1 MKKRLRKKLH
11 LKDYAEYGV
20 DMELKILSNMGH
32 EQFDRFIEGGF
43 IEEFVEG
50 NGLYCGGGWD
60 PETKSASLFIETGR
74 DLARAENIA
83 KKIKVWIEEKNI
95 RYELK
100 TAIHDA
106 FYPDRI
112 LK

>member
-11 LKDYAEYGV
+11 LKEYAEYGV
-20 DMELKILSNMGH
+20 DMDLKILSYIGP
-32 EQFDRFIEGGF
+32 EEFDKFIEEGF

-60 PETKSASLFIETGR
+60 LETKSAGLFIETGR
-74 DLARAENIA
+74 ELAKAENIA
-83 KKIKVWIEEKNI
+83 KKIKVWLEGKEM

-106 FYPDRI
+106 FYP
-112 LK
+112 